1 MFGEKAFEL
10 IKELKR
16 APKGQVPPYNVSNMF
31 DKTL

>member
-16 APKGQVPPYNVSNMF
+16 APKGQVPPYNVS
-31 DKTL
+31 KRPL